1 MDRGVAGTDEVL
13 YKDEEAQVSRIWL
26 TSEATSYAIRSLT
39 RVTFKEDKSPPIPSL
54 LLFFFCLS
62 IVFICCVYLYRNV
75 VPPISAWL
83 LIIISVVFWLGSIWY
98 AFLKKPTYL
107 IEAAFLDG
115 AVVRI
120 IRRKAHQ
127 GRGLH
132 EAIRK
137 AMRLHRVHDSH
148 HDQFA
153 PEPEHKPGEWSPAEL
168 AEQAA
173 SVQNARKRRRLRDFI
188 ATLSRGRN

>member
-1 MDRGVAGTDEVL
+1 MDTGAMVKDDVF

-26 TSEATSYAIRSLT
+26 TNEATSYAIRSLT
-39 RVTFKEDKSPPIPSL
+39 RVTFKEDRSPPIPSL

-75 VPPISAWL
+75 VPATSAWL
-83 LIIISVVFWLGSIWY
+83 LLILSILVWLCSIWY

-107 IEAAFLDG
+107 IEAVFLDG

-148 HDQFA
+148 HDQFV
-153 PEPEHKPGEWSPAEL
+153 PEHAPDESTH
-168 AEQAA
+168 AEQVAVSA
-173 SVQNARKRRRLRDFI
+173 QNARKRRRLRDLI
-188 ATLSRGRN
+188 ATMSRGRT